1 MRNVLLVVS
10 SALLLPLAGVAQ
22 SETTSTSIE
31 GLSCF
36 ETLATPEYPKAALQS
51 NVDGSVWTW
60 TQVSPQGTVNK
71 IETQVVSAWGVG
83 PKLLVPPVEKAIRS
97 AKIKSSCAGKTIAMV
112 FRYELRGDA
121 TPNQKVTSRTEAP
134 NMMWIESQP
143 ATAGTTS
150 AAAGK
155 AE

>member
-1 MRNVLLVVS
+1 MRDVLFVVLS
-10 SALLLPLAGVAQ
+10 TLLLPLAGVAQ
-22 SETTSTSIE
+22 TESTQTNTE

-36 ETLATPEYPKAALQS
+36 ETLAPPEYPRTALQS

-71 IETQVVSAWGVG
+71 IETQVVSAWGIG
-83 PKLLVPPVEKAIRS
+83 PKLLVPPVEKAIRA

-112 FRYELRGDA
+112 FRYDLRGDA
-121 TPNQKVTSRTEAP
+121 TPNPKVTSRTEAP
-134 NMMWIESQP
+134 NMMWIQGQP
-143 ATAGTTS
+143 AAARTTS